1 MSDLG
6 EGVWRTVR
14 GRRIFIGEG
23 QDLQS
28 AMEESGKFEKTK
40 ITNMYMNKKI
50 REVKGYSLQA
60 QHKSKIAEL
69 NKPQYSDGTYDVDT
83 LKPVEFKDGYQVS
96 FYQTGVKLNDR
107 QYQNAHNDMSKYSDG
122 KVYAG
127 KFGGEPE
134 ISYHVRDRQNALMLM
149 KKYNQHSIAQFT
161 KTGKVR
167 FYYNY
172 DLDEGTNKVLY
183 KKGGH

>member
-1 MSDLG
+1 MADYDN
-6 EGVWRTVR
+6 GVWRTVG
-14 GRRIFIGEG
+14 GRKIFIREG
-23 QDLQS
+23 QDLQT
-28 AMEESGKFEKTK
+28 AMDDSGKFDNKKT
-40 ITNMYMNKKI
+40 TNEYMNDKI
-50 REVKGYSLQA
+50 RGVKNSSLQVT
-60 QHKSKIAEL
+60 HKSKIAEL
-69 NKPQYSDGTYDVDT
+69 NKPQYSDGTYDIDT
-83 LKPVEFKDGYQVS
+83 LKPVEFKEGYQVS
-96 FYQTGVKLNDR
+96 FYQTGVKLNDK

-122 KVYAG
+122 KTYAG

-134 ISYHVRDRQNALMLM
+134 ISYHVRDRKNALMLM

-172 DLDEGTNKVLY
+172 ELDEGTNKTLY